1 MLHVGVLY
9 TRSGTGEVDE
19 KMDRETFEKE
29 NITAAAIE
37 HALEKGGHRVTM
49 IPATLNLLQ
58 DITENKDLD
67 IVFNACTGIHS
78 KSEQANVV
86 AMLELTGIPFIGSGL
101 STHILGLHKEISK
114 RLFTTYGIPTPKF
127 QAFITGDEP
136 VDPNLRYPLI
146 VKPEH
151 EGSSAGIDKASVVF
165 EEDGLKERVRMIISQ
180 FQQPAL
186 VEEFIVGREFTIGVI
201 GNDKPVVLPIQ
212 ETVYTKDEEYGVMS
226 DQMKSEDD
234 LILVCPAKIDRETEE
249 QMGEYAKKIYTALD
263 CKDYAR
269 MDVRMD
275 AEGRL
280 YFIDINTLPGLRPNF
295 SDFPNVATK
304 GGYDYDGLINEILN
318 LAVERS
324 GKD

>member
-1 MLHVGVLY
+1 MLHVGVLF
-9 TRSGTGEVDE
+9 TQDGTEEVEGKTDHE
-19 KMDRETFEKE
+19 VFEKE
-29 NITAAAIE
+29 NLTASAIE
-37 HALEKGGHRVTM
+37 QALIKGGHRVTM

-58 DITENKDLD
+58 DITEIKDMD
-67 IVFNACTGIHS
+67 VIFNACTGIRS
-78 KSEQANVV
+78 KREQANVV

-127 QAFITGDEP
+127 QVFTTGDEP
-136 VDPNLRYPLI
+136 VDPDLHFPLI

-151 EGSSAGIDKASVVF
+151 EGSSAGINRDSVVF
-165 EEDGLKERVRMIISQ
+165 DEDALKGRVRMIISE
-180 FQQPAL
+180 FEQPAL

-201 GNDKPVVLPIQ
+201 GNESPAVLPIQ
-212 ETVYTKDEEYGVMS
+212 ETVYTKDEDYGVMS

-234 LILVCPAKIDRETEE
+234 LVLVCPAEVDSKAQT
-249 QMGEYAKKIYTALD
+249 QMEEYAKQIYSALG
-263 CKDYAR
+263 CRDYAR

-275 AEGRL
+275 ADGSL

-304 GGYDYDGLINEILN
+304 GGYDYNDLINEILN

>member
-9 TRSGTGEVDE
+9 TQNGPGEENGKTDLE
-19 KMDRETFEKE
+19 KFEKE
-29 NITAAAIE
+29 NITAVAIE
-37 HALEKGGHRVTM
+37 HALMKGGHRVTM

-58 DITENKDLD
+58 DIAAITDLD
-67 IVFNACTGIHS
+67 VIFNACTGIKS
-78 KSEQANVV
+78 KSEQANIV

-127 QAFITGDEP
+127 QVFTTGEEP
-136 VDPNLRYPLI
+136 VEEGLHYPLI

-151 EGSSAGIDKASVVF
+151 EGSSAGINRDSVVF
-165 EEDGLKERVRMIISQ
+165 DEEALRSRVRLIISE
-180 FQQPAL
+180 FEQPAL

-201 GNDKPVVLPIQ
+201 GNDVPVVLPIQ

-234 LILVCPAKIDRETEE
+234 LVLVCPAEIDRETEL
-249 QMGEYAKKIYTALD
+249 QMGKYAKEIYSALG
-263 CKDYAR
+263 CRDYAR

-275 AEGRL
+275 ANGSL

-324 GKD
+324 GKE

>member
-9 TRSGTGEVDE
+9 TRSGTGEIDE
-19 KMDRETFEKE
+19 KTDRETFEKE

-37 HALEKGGHRVTM
+37 HALVKGGHRVTM

-58 DITENKDLD
+58 DITEKKDLD
-67 IVFNACTGIHS
+67 IIFNACTGIHS

-127 QAFITGDEP
+127 QVFLTGDEP
-136 VDPNLRYPLI
+136 VDPDLRFPLI

-151 EGSSAGIDKASVVF
+151 EGSSAGINKDSVVF
-165 EEDGLKERVRMIISQ
+165 EENGLRERVRMIISTFEQ
-180 FQQPAL
+180 AAL

-201 GNDKPVVLPIQ
+201 GNESPVVLPIQ
-212 ETVYTKDEEYGVMS
+212 ETVYMKDEEYGVMS

-234 LILVCPAKIDRETEE
+234 LILVCPARIDRETEDR
-249 QMGEYAKKIYTALD
+249 MGAYAKKIYSALD

-275 AEGRL
+275 QEGNL